1 MISINTQSECVLSGN
16 HAHIGSATMF
26 KLEFSTANE
35 AFDELKP
42 EITRILVEAAAHIEQ
57 YPLNDDRP
65 VTLSDINGNTIGQF
79 TYTHK

>member
-1 MISINTQSECVLSGN
+1 MPGN
-16 HAHIGSATMF
+16 PAHIRSATMF
-26 KLEFSTANE
+26 KLVFSTANA

>member
-1 MISINTQSECVLSGN
+1 
-16 HAHIGSATMF
+16 MF
-26 KLEFSTANE
+26 KLVFSTANE

-65 VTLSDINGNTIGQF
+65 VTLSDINGNTVGQF